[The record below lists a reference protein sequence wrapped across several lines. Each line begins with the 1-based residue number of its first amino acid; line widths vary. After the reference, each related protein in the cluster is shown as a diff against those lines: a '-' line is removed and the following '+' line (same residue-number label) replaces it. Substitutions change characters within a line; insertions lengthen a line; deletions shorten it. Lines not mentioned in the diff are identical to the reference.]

1 MSAPYDSQ
9 STILSPNN
17 APTALGGDSAKY
29 QSTGGNGYGFDGKEI
44 RAGVMEVSTYKT
56 GGSRNK
62 TRRSRR
68 QNRKTKTRGGKR
80 SDTKRSDTKRSDTKR
95 SDTKRSDT
103 KRSDTKR
110 RQTKRR

>member
-44 RAGVMEVSTYKT
+44 RAGVMEFSSYKT

-62 TRRSRR
+62 KRRTQR

-80 SDTKRSDTKRSDTKR
+80 SDTKRSG
-95 SDTKRSDT
+95 
-103 KRSDTKR
+103 TKR
-110 RQTKRR
+110 RDSKRRQHKRR